1 MSFADDL
8 RKKTEQSSYV
18 SPQQQKYMDKE
29 KELRSFVRV
38 IKERS
43 LNDMI
48 SRIKVNCEVQASYGR
63 NNAKIRFGGGWYDE
77 YSNLASDLYFYK
89 PGSYK
94 PPGLF
99 SKTIYGLSSGTIL
112 DQELGQYLKQY
123 FYSIGINNISIAP
136 EQEYD
141 PYRSKYF
148 LTVYVSW

>member
-1 MSFADDL
+1 MN
-8 RKKTEQSSYV
+8 
-18 SPQQQKYMDKE
+18 KE
-29 KELRSFVRV
+29 RELRSSVRE
-38 IKERS
+38 IKERG
-43 LNDMI
+43 LDGMI
-48 SRIKVNCEVQASYGR
+48 SRIKAVCEEQASYGR
-63 NNAKIRFGGGWYDE
+63 NNAKIRFGVGWSDG
-77 YSNLASDLYFYK
+77 YSRLASDLYFYK

-94 PPGLF
+94 PAGLF
-99 SKTIYGLSSGTIL
+99 SKTIYGLSASTIL